1 MPRATTKVMKADK
14 QIIDLLNDVL
24 TAELTA
30 INQYFVHAKMM
41 KNWGFERLAHK
52 EREESIDEMKH
63 ADAVIDRILFLDGIP
78 NMQRLNKVA
87 VGENVPE
94 MFRLDLE
101 EELRAVKRLNDGIK
115 LCRDLG
121 DNGTED
127 FLTKILRSEEEHV
140 DWIESQLELIKQV
153 GEAQYLSQQIR
164 E

>member
-1 MPRATTKVMKADK
+1 MKGDK

-41 KNWGFERLAHK
+41 KNWGYDRLAHK

-63 ADAVIDRILFLDGIP
+63 ADAVLDRILFLEGIP
-78 NMQRLNKVA
+78 NMQRLNKVN

-94 MFRLDLE
+94 MLKLDLQE
-101 EELRAVKRLNDGIK
+101 EYKAVKRLNDGIK

-127 FLTKILRSEEEHV
+127 LLMKILVSEEEHI
-140 DWIESQLELIKQV
+140 DWLEAQAELMRQV
-153 GEAQYLSQQIR
+153 GEANYLAQQIKK
-164 E
+164 ES

>member
-1 MPRATTKVMKADK
+1 MKADK
-14 QIIDLLNDVL
+14 QILDLLNDVL

-30 INQYFVHAKMM
+30 INQYFVHSKMM
-41 KNWGFERLAHK
+41 KNWGYERLAKK
-52 EREESIDEMKH
+52 EWEESIDEMKH
-63 ADAVIDRILFLDGIP
+63 ADEVIERILFLDGVP

-94 MFRLDLE
+94 MLRLDLD

-115 LCRDLG
+115 LCRDLN

-127 FLTKILRSEEEHV
+127 FLTKILRSEEEHI

-153 GEAQYLSQQIR
+153 GEAQYLAQQIKK
-164 E
+164 ES

>member
-1 MPRATTKVMKADK
+1 MKADK
-14 QIIDLLNDVL
+14 QILDLLNDVL

-30 INQYFVHAKMM
+30 INQYFVHSKMM
-41 KNWGFERLAHK
+41 KNWGYERLAKK
-52 EREESIDEMKH
+52 EWDESVDEMKH
-63 ADAVIDRILFLDGIP
+63 ADEVIERILFLDGVP

-94 MFRLDLE
+94 MLRLDLD

-115 LCRDLG
+115 LCRDLN

-127 FLTKILRSEEEHV
+127 FLTKILRSEEEHI

-153 GEAQYLSQQIR
+153 GEAQYLAQQIKK
-164 E
+164 ES